1 MRRKQRLLLVM
12 KETATWLDSILVCMK
27 WTHSRQ
33 NLKSRSEIIEK
44 TLKPSIHLLLHNNQR
59 LELWENALWLQWNT
73 NFLSSLFTC
82 LVLVTVLVM
91 DSIFFLDKGNKI
103 IFLFFFTKKHKGN
116 NLKKPNN
123 FNSFVQREIKEPSQL
138 QTDNNTHTLKNNI
151 NYILR
156 FYLII

>member
-1 MRRKQRLLLVM
+1 
-12 KETATWLDSILVCMK
+12 
-27 WTHSRQ
+27 
-33 NLKSRSEIIEK
+33 
-44 TLKPSIHLLLHNNQR
+44 
-59 LELWENALWLQWNT
+59 
-73 NFLSSLFTC
+73 
-82 LVLVTVLVM
+82 M

-138 QTDNNTHTLKNNI
+138 QTDNNIRMLKNNI

-156 FYLII
+156 FYLIT